1 MKRLLL
7 AFLIAY
13 QKGID
18 SGNFYEEPIGD
29 DYVYPDW

>member
-7 AFLIAY
+7 EFLIAY

>member
-7 AFLIAY
+7 AFFNAY
-13 QKGID
+13 QKGIY
-18 SGNFYEEPIGD
+18 SGDFYEEPIGD